1 LEELCTEAKL
11 VVAVNRSGE
20 LCGLQKGQDGGIEP
34 SLLLEMIQVRTER
47 IPFFIHGRYGRYG
60 LHGLHGLHGWCR

>member
-1 LEELCTEAKL
+1 MDASPLEELCTEAKL

-34 SLLLEMIQVRTER
+34 SLLLEMIQVRTGSLMDYVEECKQ
-47 IPFFIHGRYGRYG
+47 P
-60 LHGLHGLHGWCR
+60 L

>member
-1 LEELCTEAKL
+1 MDASPLEELCTEAKL

-34 SLLLEMIQVRTER
+34 SLLLEMIQVCVDTHV
-47 IPFFIHGRYGRYG
+47 PMF
-60 LHGLHGLHGWCR
+60 L